1 MLAPTE
7 LSYCALQVRRQDRDR
22 YIAALFAPAARRE
35 DLFALYAFNMEVA
48 RTAEVASEALL
59 GQIRLQ
65 WWRDSLAELYEGRPR
80 HHAVVEPLAGA
91 VRRHGLS
98 RGHFERL
105 IDAREFDLDGAAPET
120 LAALE
125 TYAEGT
131 GASLVLLALEILGV
145 RGDDEAAREA
155 GTAGR
160 HMGIAWALTGLA
172 RAVPFHARQKRLY
185 LPADLTAEAELEVG
199 DLFELRTSPAVCR
212 VVEALAA
219 RAAEHL
225 AAARDLRP
233 RLPGA
238 ALPAMLLAPLAAAYL
253 TDLARA
259 GYDPFDPRLRARPPG
274 QVWRLLLAYLR
285 RRY

>member
-22 YIAALFAPAARRE
+22 YLAALFAPAARRE

-48 RTAEVASEALL
+48 RTAEVTSETLL
-59 GQIRLQ
+59 GEIRLQ

-80 HHAVVEPLAGA
+80 RHAVVEPLAEA

-105 IDAREFDLDGAAPET
+105 IDARAFDLDGAAPES

-131 GASLVLLALEILGV
+131 AASLVLLALEILGV
-145 RGDDEAAREA
+145 PADDEAAQA
-155 GTAGR
+155 AGR
-160 HMGIAWALTGLA
+160 HMGMAWALAGLA

-185 LPADLTAEAELEVG
+185 LPADLSAEAGLRVG
-199 DLFELRTSPAVCR
+199 DLFELRASPALSR

-225 AAARDLRP
+225 AAARALRP

-253 TDLARA
+253 ADLARA
-259 GYDPFDPRLRARPPG
+259 GYDPFDPRVQARPSG
-274 QVWRLLLAYLR
+274 QVWRLLFAHLC